1 MKALRST
8 LSLPMFCAAV
18 LLQTLFSP
26 SAASGQHR
34 GNLNA
39 PQADLIIHHA
49 KVWTV
54 DPQQPQAQA
63 VAVIGDKI
71 VAVGNN
77 QDILKWRGVR
87 TRMIDAK
94 GRRLL
99 PGFNDA
105 HVHFGDGGNSLSEV
119 DLKDADSPNEF
130 AQRIAS
136 HAARLPA
143 TEWVTGG
150 NWDDQAFRTPQLPTR
165 QMIDALTSDRPVFV
179 TRYDGHMAV
188 ANSMVLK
195 MAGISKDSPEVPGGE
210 IVRDKHGEPTGLLR
224 DAAMDAV
231 FKVMPAQNAEQRLR
245 NFRAGLQ
252 HAAEH
257 GVTSMQ
263 DMNPSLSDIALYAQ
277 LAEQEQLTAR
287 LYVAPMLEY
296 VDDVSKL
303 GIRRGFGTPYLRMG
317 AFKTYADG
325 SLGSSTAYF
334 FKPYLD
340 TPETRGM
347 LSAEMLNKAQMRERL
362 WKADA
367 AGNQICIHAIG
378 DAGIAEALDLIAALE
393 KEHGPRDRRIRIEH
407 AQHLGPHDF
416 QRFHDLQVIASVQP
430 YHAIDDGRFVDKRIG
445 FERGKRSY
453 AFRSFLQHG
462 VRLAMGTDWTVAP
475 LNPLETI
482 AAAVNREVLSVS
494 DAKHKT
500 GAKATVW
507 LPEQKLTVAE
517 AVYAYT
523 MGSAYAEFQEQAKG
537 SVSRGKYADLVL
549 LSRDIFSIPT
559 GDIKAVQVDMTLIG
573 GKIVFERARTK
584 VAKHR
589 EQ

>member
-1 MKALRST
+1 MLFAAFV
-8 LSLPMFCAAV
+8 LPTMFN
-18 LLQTLFSP
+18 L
-26 SAASGQHR
+26 SAAASTVSSGQYR
-34 GNLNA
+34 SSPNA

-71 VAVGNN
+71 VAVGTNREI
-77 QDILKWRGVR
+77 QRWRGNR
-87 TRMIDAK
+87 TRVIDAK

-165 QMIDALTSDRPVFV
+165 HMIDALTPDRPVFV

-188 ANSMVLK
+188 ANSIVLK
-195 MAGISKDSPEVPGGE
+195 MAGINKDSPEVPGGE
-210 IVRDKHGEPTGLLR
+210 IVRDKDGEPTGLLR

-231 FKVMPAQNAEQRLR
+231 FKVLPAQSTEQRLR
-245 NFRAGLQ
+245 SFRAGLQ

-277 LAEQEQLTAR
+277 LAEQEQMTAR

-296 VDDVSKL
+296 VDDVNKL
-303 GIRRGFGTPYLRMG
+303 GIRREFGTPYLRMG

-407 AQHLGPHDF
+407 AQHLGPQDF

-462 VRLAMGTDWTVAP
+462 VRLALGTDWNVAP

-482 AAAVNREVLSVS
+482 AAAVNREVLSAS
-494 DAKHKT
+494 EAKRNT
-500 GAKATVW
+500 GAKAMVW

-523 MGSAYAEFQEQAKG
+523 MGSAYAEFQEQVKG

-573 GKIVFERARTK
+573 GKTVFERARTK